1 MRLYN
6 LVWPIPHN
14 LRTFAAINQFFSS
27 SAPVGATFKQATDS
41 KVAKEDRED
50 GVTIRDAIGSWWC
63 SKKMET
69 IAKW

>member
-27 SAPVGATFKQATDS
+27 FAPAGATFKRATDS
-41 KVAKEDRED
+41 KVAIFFYNI
-50 GVTIRDAIGSWWC
+50 TIC
-63 SKKMET
+63 
-69 IAKW
+69 IALFNYSMIHLGQ

>member
-41 KVAKEDRED
+41 KVAQ
-50 GVTIRDAIGSWWC
+50 IRFEFRLRHVFFVAN
-63 SKKMET
+63 
-69 IAKW
+69 